1 MDRENLRIGQM
12 VEVNMIGVV
21 TSIGVYVGIKATNNS
36 GSFDDIQ
43 ALAQYVA
50 PFTPDKD
57 DEEVHSSA
65 N

>member
-1 MDRENLRIGQM
+1 MKREDLRIGQM

-21 TSIGVYVGIKATNNS
+21 TGIGVYVGVKATNNS

-50 PFTPDKD
+50 PFTPDAK
-57 DEEVHSSA
+57 DEEVLSA